1 MASHLRRESEVGAH
15 WAAAE
20 QLDNLERSRSRLAEL
35 IGTDSKNICFGPSA
49 GRLWSLALSAMPL
62 SPGSRILIA
71 HSEWPGNWLNL
82 LTIQKRTAISIEL
95 LPTKANTGLIDVD
108 KLAEMIDDHTMAVC
122 LPVVSNAFGE
132 RQPIEQISK
141 LRKPENCLIFVD
153 GAQAVGRYE
162 MHLQKLGAD
171 ILVAPGRKWLRGPR
185 GEAVMALS
193 NKALG
198 VLGAPVLLDQFGSGW
213 TETGELT
220 LAADATRFETYEIS
234 VAGRLGFGEAAG
246 IVQRYGC
253 DNIDRAIWRRL
264 QRIYTGL
271 SSMRTVQIFERVE
284 ENPAFLTF
292 ATSAYD
298 AATLNQTLAALGV
311 AVAVVTQPS
320 DSQTFGFHNLPRVT
334 RIAPHAYTTEADV
347 DRFLDILSSIL
358 TSA

>member
-1 MASHLRRESEVGAH
+1 
-15 WAAAE
+15 
-20 QLDNLERSRSRLAEL
+20 
-35 IGTDSKNICFGPSA
+35 
-49 GRLWSLALSAMPL
+49 
-62 SPGSRILIA
+62 
-71 HSEWPGNWLNL
+71 
-82 LTIQKRTAISIEL
+82 ISIEL

-141 LRKPENCLIFVD
+141 LSKPENCLIFVD

-171 ILVAPGRKWLRGPR
+171 ILVAPSRKWLRGPR

-271 SSMRTVQIFERVE
+271 SSMR
-284 ENPAFLTF
+284 
-292 ATSAYD
+292 
-298 AATLNQTLAALGV
+298 
-311 AVAVVTQPS
+311 
-320 DSQTFGFHNLPRVT
+320 
-334 RIAPHAYTTEADV
+334 
-347 DRFLDILSSIL
+347 
-358 TSA
+358 